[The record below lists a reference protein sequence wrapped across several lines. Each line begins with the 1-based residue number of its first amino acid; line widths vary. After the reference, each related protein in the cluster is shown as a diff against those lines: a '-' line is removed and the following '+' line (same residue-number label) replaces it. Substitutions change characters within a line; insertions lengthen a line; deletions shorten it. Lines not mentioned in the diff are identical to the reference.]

1 MKDIMMTKVN
11 DMRDRYIKIEKL
23 NIAFI
28 QASDVVY
35 GNNSIDQIS
44 NAWNQVQMLTVL
56 MVNEYLE
63 IRKVREELMDMV
75 NKYSFL
81 IPTEDLIIVKD
92 ALAETLPIAEK
103 SMKILGEYIEKI
115 NA

>member
-1 MKDIMMTKVN
+1 
-11 DMRDRYIKIEKL
+11 
-23 NIAFI
+23 
-28 QASDVVY
+28 
-35 GNNSIDQIS
+35 
-44 NAWNQVQMLTVL
+44 
-56 MVNEYLE
+56 
-63 IRKVREELMDMV
+63 MDMV